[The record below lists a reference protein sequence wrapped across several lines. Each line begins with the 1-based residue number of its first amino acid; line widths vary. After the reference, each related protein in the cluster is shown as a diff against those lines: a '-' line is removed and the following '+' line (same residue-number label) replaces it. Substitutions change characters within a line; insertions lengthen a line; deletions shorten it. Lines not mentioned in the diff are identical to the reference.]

1 MTTQIMPFHIEKQ
14 SDGELRIS
22 ETELAEKLGYK
33 RERKIRDLYARH
45 KPRIDR
51 IGNGAPRW
59 GKPAEN
65 CESNKKNTFWFTESQ
80 ALFLISRSDT
90 EAADDVMEGVSVAFI
105 EMRKRFTNANPALTK
120 ELMAMNILSPEV
132 RVWEKKFEP
141 PFFEKLHRVL
151 GVRPSH
157 RNNHPLCGKFIN
169 KYVYEFLFGGLGLEI
184 IRDANPSNT
193 EYHRAFKHHQMLKPE
208 HDEPFR
214 THIKM
219 LTALLS
225 VAQSQKHFNDI
236 FNTAFPK
243 KQTQIG
249 MMFNEISQWVS
260 SPALEHAL

>member
-1 MTTQIMPFHIEKQ
+1 
-14 SDGELRIS
+14 
-22 ETELAEKLGYK
+22 
-33 RERKIRDLYARH
+33 
-45 KPRIDR
+45 
-51 IGNGAPRW
+51 
-59 GKPAEN
+59 
-65 CESNKKNTFWFTESQ
+65 
-80 ALFLISRSDT
+80 
-90 EAADDVMEGVSVAFI
+90 
-105 EMRKRFTNANPALTK
+105 
-120 ELMAMNILSPEV
+120 MNILSPEV

-151 GVRPSH
+151 GVHRST

-169 KYVYEFLFGGLGLEI
+169 KYVYEFLFGNLGLEV

-225 VAQSQKHFNDI
+225 VAQSPKHFNDI

-249 MMFNEISQWVS
+249 MMFNEISQRVS
-260 SPALEHAL
+260 SPALEYVK

>member
-22 ETELAEKLGYK
+22 DIELAGKLGYK
-33 RERKIRDLYARH
+33 EVKAFRRIIRTHEKKLNKISQVLSEHLVNHQGGGRD
-45 KPRIDR
+45 
-51 IGNGAPRW
+51 
-59 GKPAEN
+59 GKR
-65 CESNKKNTFWFTESQ
+65 FWLTEAQ
-80 ALFLISRSDT
+80 ALFMISRSDT
-90 EAADDVMEGVSVAFI
+90 EVATDIMVAVSVSFV
-105 EMRKRFTNANPALTK
+105 EMRKRFTNTAPALTK
-120 ELMAMNILSPEV
+120 ELLAMNILSPEV

-157 RNNHPLCGKFIN
+157 RNNHPNCGKFIN
-169 KYVYEFLFGGLGLEI
+169 KYVYEFLFGDLGLEI

-249 MMFNEISQWVS
+249 MMFNEISQRVS
-260 SPALEHAL
+260 SPALEHVL